1 MYMTSTINKLFNY
14 VLEMRKYGEE
24 ADNHPELESELKIK
38 WEQIIDELKSKKQE
52 HSEAVEKE
60 ILQLKAAGQ
69 DINPY
74 DQNQNFSLLHF
85 VIGGFLDTKLLQH
98 FTITDIKDP
107 NDFLAIA
114 IYNDN
119 IEAVQWLLDNGVSP
133 NAQDEDGDTM
143 LQLAVWNDESGEIV
157 KLLIDRGA
165 DINAQNAYGHTAL
178 QAALPAHDI
187 AIIEFLLEKGAD
199 VNIKDK
205 YDSSALDKIFI
216 RCYEYGKEIIIPDDI
231 RLKFLKL
238 LIDHGAQVT
247 PKEISQTMWYDF
259 QYESTKSQAL
269 LLMLGSAK
277 EIKID
282 MESYSVRQFFT
293 DENNIKALFA
303 ADGYEE
309 HKAIAKAN
317 LLKNLQDYSQNHH
330 DQKVLDITQ
339 LVEQEIDL
347 STTEIAENNELPDQL
362 YYKVELSGDTA
373 IDTIDAA

>member
-1 MYMTSTINKLFNY
+1 MTSTINKLFNY